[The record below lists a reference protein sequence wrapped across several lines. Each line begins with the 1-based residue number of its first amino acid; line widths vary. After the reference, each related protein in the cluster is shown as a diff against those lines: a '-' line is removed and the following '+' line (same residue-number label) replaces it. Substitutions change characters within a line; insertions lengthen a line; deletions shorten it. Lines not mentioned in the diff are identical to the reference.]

1 MMEINIPVSIG
12 ELFDKYVILKIKEEK
27 IKDPTKLENIK
38 REISFL
44 KPLVDSFSLRPLL
57 WLDLF
62 KVNGTLWKIEDRIR
76 EKERKKEFDAVFIS
90 LARRIYKLN
99 DRRAKIKRTI
109 NEEYGSQIVE
119 EKSYGKY

>member
-1 MMEINIPVSIG
+1 MEINIPVSIG

-62 KVNGTLWKIEDRIR
+62 RVNGTLWKIEDRIR